1 MENEICTFA
10 VGKAGFCKIL
20 VGEKCDG
27 GNKFCSFRKTEKQFQ
42 AERDKAILLNRE
54 RGNCP
59 KCRYMISG
67 FCKLS
72 TEEAVADNFFRRC
85 ENENQT

>member
-10 VGKAGFCKIL
+10 VGKVGFCKIL

-27 GNKFCSFRKTEKQFQ
+27 KNKFCSFWKTEKQFQ
-42 AERDKAILLNRE
+42 AERDKAIFLNRK
-54 RGNCP
+54 RGNCL
-59 KCRYMISG
+59 KCRYMMSD

-72 TEEAVADNFFRRC
+72 TEMVISDNFLGG
-85 ENENQT
+85 EKI